1 MAESKS
7 RKPHKA
13 GTDQTERKQL
23 LAQRAEALI
32 ACAKDEDNA
41 LEYQEAADFFSEL
54 KPTEEEMAGIIE
66 YLSGK
71 GVEVLLPEAMDD
83 EFPDEGDTDDEEGE
97 EADFDADLA
106 AEKGTSSQE
115 PDSAVTDPVHMYLK
129 DIGKVPLLT
138 PEQETELAKK
148 VRQGDEDAKKALE
161 EANLRLVVSIAK
173 HYTGHGMSLMDLI
186 QEGNLGLI
194 RAVEKYDYNKGFR
207 FSTYATWWIRQSIT
221 RAIADQG
228 RTIRIPVHMVE
239 NINKVNRASRELVQK
254 LGRDPTAEEIGK
266 EIHMSPDRVRE
277 IQKISRE
284 PVSMESPVGDEED
297 SSLGDFI
304 RDDSAPVPADEAAR
318 VMMNEQIREI
328 LSDLSPREQEVLVY
342 RYGLNGDHPCTLEEV
357 GKKLNV
363 TRERI
368 RQIEAKALRKLKQK
382 HRLMRDYL
390 E

>member
-1 MAESKS
+1 M
-7 RKPHKA
+7 A
-13 GTDQTERKQL
+13 GTVKNRDNAADKRK
-23 LAQRAEALI
+23 RDLI
-32 ACAKDEDNA
+32 AKARALAAAAKDEDDA
-41 LEYQEAADFFSEL
+41 LEYQEVTDFFADLNPTREEL
-54 KPTEEEMAGIIE
+54 SAVCE
-66 YLSGK
+66 YLSGR
-71 GVEVLLPEAMDD
+71 GIDVLLPEAQGDSDFPDDDD
-83 EFPDEGDTDDEEGE
+83 ETDEGE
-97 EADFDADLA
+97 EEESVLDGID
-106 AEKGTSSQE
+106 
-115 PDSAVTDPVHMYLK
+115 DSGSGRSYESDGGNVTDPIHMYLK

-138 PEQETELAKK
+138 PEQETELAKR
-148 VRQGDEDAKKALE
+148 VEAGDEEAKKSLE

-194 RAVEKYDYNKGFR
+194 RAVEKYDYRKGFR
-207 FSTYATWWIRQSIT
+207 FSTYATWWIKQSIS

-254 LGRDPTAEEIGK
+254 LGRDPSVEEIAEEIRM
-266 EIHMSPDRVRE
+266 EPERVRE
-277 IQKISRE
+277 IMKISRE

-304 RDDSAPVPADEAAR
+304 RDDSTPVPADEAAQS
-318 VMMNEQIREI
+318 MMNDQIREI
-328 LSDLSPREQEVLVY
+328 LQDLTPREQEVLKY
-342 RYGLNGDHPCTLEEV
+342 RYGLEGDHPCTLEEV
-357 GKKLNV
+357 GRKMNV

-368 RQIEAKALRKLKQK
+368 RQIEAKALRKLKQR

>member
-1 MAESKS
+1 MAENRNK
-7 RKPHKA
+7 KIKK
-13 GTDQTERKQL
+13 TDQMDQKERQQL
-23 LAQRAEALI
+23 LAEKAEALVSS
-32 ACAKDEDNA
+32 AQAEDDA
-41 LEYQEAADFFSEL
+41 LEYQEVADFFAGL
-54 KPTEEEMAGIIE
+54 KPTDEEMSAIID

-71 GVEVLLPEAMDD
+71 GVDVLLPEVLDD
-83 EFPDEGDTDDEEGE
+83 EFPDDEDVDGDEEDDGLSE
-97 EADFDADLA
+97 EEGSNSAYL
-106 AEKGTSSQE
+106 SQE
-115 PDSAVTDPVHMYLK
+115 TDGAVTDPVHMYLK

-138 PEQETELAKK
+138 PDQETELAKR
-148 VRQGDEDAKKALE
+148 VEAGDEEAKKALE

-194 RAVEKYDYNKGFR
+194 RAVEKYDYRKGFR
-207 FSTYATWWIRQSIT
+207 FSTYATWWIKQSIT

-254 LGRDPTAEEIGK
+254 LGRDPTAEEIAK
-266 EIHMSPDRVRE
+266 EVHMTPDRIRE

-304 RDDSAPVPADEAAR
+304 RDDTTPVPSEEAAQS
-318 VMMNEQIREI
+318 MMNEQIREI
-328 LSDLSPREQEVLVY
+328 LQDLSPREQEVLKY
-342 RYGLNGDHPCTLEEV
+342 RYGLIGDHPCTLEEV